1 MSADIIRSTQTKL
14 EKINEEH
21 DVDCKLYA
29 LAAGNM
35 KQNLTVIIFFYFVTI
50 KHFCM

>member
-1 MSADIIRSTQTKL
+1 MSADIILSTQTKL
-14 EKINEEH
+14 KKINEEH
-21 DVDCKLYA
+21 DVNCKLYA

-35 KQNLTVIIFFYFVTI
+35 KQNLTVIHFYFVTI